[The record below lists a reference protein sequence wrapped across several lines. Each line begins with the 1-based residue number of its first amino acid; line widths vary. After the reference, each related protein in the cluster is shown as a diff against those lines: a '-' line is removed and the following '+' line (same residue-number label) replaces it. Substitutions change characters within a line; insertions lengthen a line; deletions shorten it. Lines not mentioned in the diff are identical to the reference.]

1 MDSTNCPPTLI
12 FTIVGFSLTKY
23 SNDKVLTEEED
34 LITSEFSSPRE
45 EKLGIKSASLIPHW
59 FSIISDE

>member
-45 EKLGIKSASLIPHW
+45 EKIGN
-59 FSIISDE
+59 

>member
-1 MDSTNCPPTLI
+1 M
-12 FTIVGFSLTKY
+12 
-23 SNDKVLTEEED
+23 
-34 LITSEFSSPRE
+34 SEFSSPRE